1 MVWIGFSKYPLKR
14 KENLSRAAFPNHDDD
29 QWTIQSRKLEAA
41 NEREHKKATAVY
53 SIISFVG
60 DSAIKV
66 SSGPAF
72 VNVL

>member
-41 NEREHKKATAVY
+41 NEREH
-53 SIISFVG
+53 
-60 DSAIKV
+60 
-66 SSGPAF
+66 
-72 VNVL
+72 